1 MWPAPG
7 SSPTRRTDL
16 CSWAEQI
23 PKGISAFV
31 APRSTARNPEV
42 GLHNTLLLPS
52 KPRRT
57 GGTRERRS
65 SGTTD
70 LLRLYLQDIG
80 RVDLLTNEEEVT
92 LARLV
97 QRREALLHQQ
107 RELAESD
114 AAIGELHRLE
124 ELQRREANQHSHWPT
139 KQEWARAAG
148 LPLQELQKRIDLG
161 YQVWAEQAQLEA
173 KDLKLALRNGRRA
186 KDHMI
191 QANLRLVVAVAKK
204 YQQRG
209 MEILDLVQEGTLG
222 LERAVEKFDPTR
234 GFRFSTYAYWWI
246 RQGITRAIATQSR
259 TIRLPVHVTEKLNR
273 IKRVQ
278 QEIASNEGRLA
289 SISDLARELGI
300 SEDTVRQ
307 TLARV
312 PRSVSLDTRVGREQD
327 TQLGDLIEDSHATPE
342 QTLTIDELHN
352 DLEDLLEELT
362 SREAAVLRRRFGLED
377 DTPQTLAQIGE
388 ELKLSRERVRQIETR
403 ALLKLR
409 QPQRRSK
416 VRDYIQGL
424 DS

>member
-1 MWPAPG
+1 
-7 SSPTRRTDL
+7 
-16 CSWAEQI
+16 
-23 PKGISAFV
+23 
-31 APRSTARNPEV
+31 
-42 GLHNTLLLPS
+42 
-52 KPRRT
+52 
-57 GGTRERRS
+57 
-65 SGTTD
+65 
-70 LLRLYLQDIG
+70 LRLYLQDIG
-80 RVDLLTNEEEVT
+80 RVDLLTSEEEVT

-97 QRREALLHQQ
+97 QRRETLLKQQ
-107 RELAESD
+107 RELSD
-114 AAIGELHRLE
+114 TNQAIGELHRLE
-124 ELQRREANQHSHWPT
+124 ELQRREANHHSHWPT
-139 KQEWARAAG
+139 KQEWARAAA
-148 LPLQELQKRIDLG
+148 LTLQELQNRIDAG
-161 YQVWAEQAQLEA
+161 YEAWAEKAAIDA
-173 KDLKLALRNGRRA
+173 KELKLSLRNGRRA

-246 RQGITRAIATQSR
+246 RQGMTRAIATQSR

-278 QEIASNEGRLA
+278 QEIASNEGRIA
-289 SISDLARELGI
+289 SIADLARELGI

-307 TLARV
+307 TLERV
-312 PRSVSLDTRVGREQD
+312 PRSVSLDSRVGKDQD
-327 TQLGDLIEDSHATPE
+327 TQLGDLIEDGKATPE
-342 QTLTIDELHN
+342 ETLTHDELHN
-352 DLEDLLEELT
+352 DLEGLLDELT
-362 SREAAVLRRRFGLED
+362 PREASVLRRRFGLED

-409 QPQRRSK
+409 QPQKRSK
-416 VRDYIQGL
+416 IRDYIQSL

>member
-1 MWPAPG
+1 MP
-7 SSPTRRTDL
+7 RT
-16 CSWAEQI
+16 
-23 PKGISAFV
+23 
-31 APRSTARNPEV
+31 PRST
-42 GLHNTLLLPS
+42 GDS
-52 KPRRT
+52 
-57 GGTRERRS
+57 RERRR

-97 QRREALLHQQ
+97 QRRETLLQQQ
-107 RELAESD
+107 RDLANSD
-114 AAIGELHRLE
+114 PTIAELHRLE

-148 LPLQELQKRIDLG
+148 LSQDDLQQRIDAG
-161 YQVWAEQAQLEA
+161 YDAWAAHAEINARE
-173 KDLKLALRNGRRA
+173 LKVALRNGRKA

-209 MEILDLVQEGTLG
+209 MELLDLVQEGTLG

-246 RQGITRAIATQSR
+246 RQGMTRAIATQSR

-278 QEIASNEGRLA
+278 QEIASNEGRIA
-289 SISDLARELGI
+289 SISDLARELGV

-312 PRSVSLDTRVGREQD
+312 PRSVSLDTRVGKDQD
-327 TQLGDLIEDSHATPE
+327 TQLGDLIEDGHDTPE
-342 QTLTIDELHN
+342 QTLTHHELHN
-352 DLEDLLEELT
+352 DLEELLDELT
-362 SREAAVLRRRFGLED
+362 NREAAVLRRRFGLED

-388 ELKLSRERVRQIETR
+388 DLQLSRERVRQIETR

>member
-1 MWPAPG
+1 
-7 SSPTRRTDL
+7 L
-16 CSWAEQI
+16 
-23 PKGISAFV
+23 
-31 APRSTARNPEV
+31 PR
-42 GLHNTLLLPS
+42 L
-52 KPRRT
+52 PRRT
-57 GGTRERRS
+57 GETRGRRS

-80 RVDLLTNEEEVT
+80 RVDLLTSEEEVT

-97 QRREALLHQQ
+97 QRREALLKQQ
-107 RELAESD
+107 RELSD
-114 AAIGELHRLE
+114 TNPAIGELHRLE
-124 ELQRREANQHSHWPT
+124 DLQRREANHHSHWPT

-148 LPLQELQKRIDLG
+148 LTLQELQSRIDAG
-161 YQVWAEQAQLEA
+161 YEAWADKATIDA
-173 KDLKLALRNGRRA
+173 KELKVSLRNGRRA

-246 RQGITRAIATQSR
+246 RQGMTRAIATQSR

-278 QEIASNEGRLA
+278 QDIASNEGRIA
-289 SISDLARELGI
+289 SIADLARELNI
-300 SEDTVRQ
+300 SEETVRQ
-307 TLARV
+307 TLERV
-312 PRSVSLDTRVGREQD
+312 PRSVSLDSRVGKDQD
-327 TQLGDLIEDSHATPE
+327 TQLGDLIEDGKATPE
-342 QTLTIDELHN
+342 ETLTHDELHN
-352 DLEDLLEELT
+352 DLEGLLDELT

-388 ELKLSRERVRQIETR
+388 DLQLSRERVRQIETR

-409 QPQRRSK
+409 QPQKRSK
-416 VRDYIQGL
+416 IWDYIQSL

>member
-1 MWPAPG
+1 M
-7 SSPTRRTDL
+7 
-16 CSWAEQI
+16 
-23 PKGISAFV
+23 
-31 APRSTARNPEV
+31 
-42 GLHNTLLLPS
+42 PS

-97 QRREALLHQQ
+97 QRREALLLQQ

-148 LPLQELQKRIDLG
+148 LPLPELQQRIDLG
-161 YQVWAEQAQLEA
+161 YQAWAEQAQLEA

-246 RQGITRAIATQSR
+246 RQGLNRALSTQSR
-259 TIRLPVHVTEKLNR
+259 TIRIPVNVNEKLTKLRAAKARLMQRNGLSPSGE
-273 IKRVQ
+273 Q
-278 QEIASNEGRLA
+278 LAEFMEIPIAE
-289 SISDLARELGI
+289 
-300 SEDTVRQ
+300 V
-307 TLARV
+307 
-312 PRSVSLDTRVGREQD
+312 
-327 TQLGDLIEDSHATPE
+327 
-342 QTLTIDELHN
+342 
-352 DLEDLLEELT
+352 EDLLACELRSVTVSLQGVVKSKSDPSELVDVLPSEELPPLERAEIAERT
-362 SREAAVLRRRFGLED
+362 ASVWSLLAKANLTPKEHTVVTLRFGLDGTNEWR
-377 DTPQTLAQIGE
+377 TLAE
-388 ELKLSRERVRQIETR
+388 VARHMNCSREYCRQVVQR
-403 ALLKLR
+403 ALRKLR
-409 QPQRRSK
+409 K
-416 VRDYIQGL
+416 TGIQNGL
-424 DS
+424 VESTP